1 MALRGEGEGGDSE
14 TPDSRCRSRP
24 SAVRG
29 ARGAPSPRKALECEE
44 LCKVSCMNSWRLLTA
59 CYEPSWGCP
68 VGCARACQEGGQKDT
83 CEVACGV
90 QFEGKRCDL
99 ASCQWGCRRG
109 LQLLRQARRHQKL
122 AKAVESSQTS
132 LSVFIRI
139 LSLSL
144 SLYRFL

>member
-1 MALRGEGEGGDSE
+1 MRFGDAGLAVLLALQ
-14 TPDSRCRSRP
+14 C
-24 SAVRG
+24 G
-29 ARGAPSPRKALECEE
+29 AWGASGAPLRKALECEE

-109 LQLLRQARRHQKL
+109 LQRDVKL
-122 AKAVESSQTS
+122 EDIKS
-132 LSVFIRI
+132 
-139 LSLSL
+139 
-144 SLYRFL
+144 